1 MNETPHHP
9 RTSHTRRPARR
20 QHRTPPGTGT
30 LGMWLFLAALT
41 MLFGST
47 LVGYIIVR
55 LRPDFGPPV
64 GTIPLPATF
73 WGSTAI
79 ILLASF
85 TMHRAV
91 QNVRAERQ
99 TRFRTALALTLLLS
113 VAFLLLQ
120 APGMAALLN
129 DHFANT
135 TTALY
140 GLVFMLVIVH
150 AAHVI
155 GGLIPLG
162 VITAKAN
169 QGRYDHE
176 HHAPVKHIAMY
187 WHFLDAVWIVMFFVL
202 MVMG

>member
-1 MNETPHHP
+1 
-9 RTSHTRRPARR
+9 
-20 QHRTPPGTGT
+20 
-30 LGMWLFLAALT
+30 
-41 MLFGST
+41 
-47 LVGYIIVR
+47 
-55 LRPDFGPPV
+55 
-64 GTIPLPATF
+64 
-73 WGSTAI
+73 
-79 ILLASF
+79 
-85 TMHRAV
+85 MHRAV